1 MDFRYIWNLFSFE
14 LTAFISIISLL
25 SQVPR
30 NGTLKS
36 CTFLMNKKTEKAI
49 KNNKNVYL
57 NSVLLNDPLV
67 VERFLE
73 TMELW
78 HL

>member
-14 LTAFISIISLL
+14 LTAFISIFSLL